1 MEMKNRQS
9 VVDMLKDKGYSNAAI
24 AGILGNIDVE
34 TGGSFDYQQKQKK
47 GSGYGLFQFDF
58 LKKHYN
64 KWLQDNKLKDSPQAQ
79 VDFFHDTVYGESQN
93 IIGKTTARKVQ
104 AALQQEDPQQI
115 ATDLSEM
122 WLRPGKPHIERRQ
135 RAALDAFENVIAPT
149 AKTPPT
155 PKQQSVDAVI
165 NQEYNNAVF
174 PVKDTYRQEGFQ
186 LANPLLYPGY
196 EP

>member
-1 MEMKNRQS
+1 MEINNKQS
-9 VVDMLKDKGYSNAAI
+9 VIDLLKEKGYSDAAI
-24 AGILGNIDVE
+24 AGIIGNIDVE

-47 GSGYGLFQFDF
+47 GAGYGLFQFDF
-58 LKKHYN
+58 LKKHYK
-64 KWLQDNKLKDSPQAQ
+64 KWLKDNELKDSPQAQ
-79 VDFFHDTVYGESQN
+79 VDFFHDTVYGKSQN

-122 WLRPGKPHIERRQ
+122 WLKPGKPHIERRQ
-135 RAALDAFENVIAPT
+135 RAALDAFENVIDSTDKA
-149 AKTPPT
+149 PPT
-155 PKQQSVDAVI
+155 PKQESLDALI

-186 LANPLLYPGY
+186 LTNPLLRPGGF
-196 EP
+196 